1 MQKKPYFKRK
11 TMNTL
16 IFILICYGACNNL
29 IYGSIFEGFRSFLSK
44 FGTGGN
50 SLYKLFTCFMC
61 LGTWMGFAITAI
73 LIYSGNQTPLSI
85 NNIWLS
91 IFLHGLLS
99 AGGVWLL
106 HTLQEML
113 ERAFEQKD
121 PA

>member
-1 MQKKPYFKRK
+1 
-11 TMNTL
+11 MNLL

-29 IYGSIFEGFRSFLSK
+29 IYGSIFEGFRNFLSK

-50 SLYKLFTCFMC
+50 SIHKLFTCFMC
-61 LGTWMGFAITAI
+61 LGTWMGFAISAI
-73 LIYSGNQTPLSI
+73 LLFSGNSTPLNI

-106 HTLQEML
+106 HTLQEAL
-113 ERAFEQKD
+113 ERAFEKE
-121 PA
+121 

>member
-1 MQKKPYFKRK
+1 
-11 TMNTL
+11 MNTL

-29 IYGSIFEGFRSFLSK
+29 IYGSIFEGFRNFLSR

-73 LIYSGNQTPLSI
+73 LIHSGNQTPLSI
-85 NNIWLS
+85 NNVWLS